1 MPKKRENI
9 IDKIGTLALGARMQK
24 LSDTIRNDVTKI
36 YKEHG
41 VDFESKWFPVIYVLN
56 IKKSL
61 SIVELAN
68 ELGYAHPSVIM
79 LVKELQNKRLLRS
92 SSHKSDGRKR
102 IITLTPKAKTMV
114 KKMRPLWKKMV
125 KVNDRLTNNKN
136 SLIKAIEEAEAQLE
150 KESFYDRMQKLL
162 KKR

>member
-1 MPKKRENI
+1 MNKKNI

-24 LSDTIRNDVTKI
+24 LSDTIRNDITRI

-41 VDFESKWFPVIYVLN
+41 VDFESKWFPVIYILS

-61 SIVELAN
+61 SVVELAD
-68 ELGYAHPSVIM
+68 ELGYAHPSVIT
-79 LVKELQNKRLLRS
+79 LVRELQNKRLLKS

-102 IITLTPKAKTMV
+102 IITLTPKARAMV
-114 KKMRPLWKKMV
+114 KKMKPLWKKII

-136 SLIKAIEEAEAQLE
+136 SLLKAIEEVEVQLI
-150 KESFYDRMQKLL
+150 KESFYDRLQKVL
-162 KKR
+162 